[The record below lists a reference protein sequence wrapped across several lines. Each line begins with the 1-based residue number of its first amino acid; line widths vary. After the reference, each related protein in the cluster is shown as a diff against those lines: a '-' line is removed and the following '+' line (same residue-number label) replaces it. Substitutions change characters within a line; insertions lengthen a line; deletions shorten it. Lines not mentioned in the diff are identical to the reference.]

1 VKTETVIILMG
12 VSGSGKS
19 TLGTAIATEWD
30 MAFFDGDKFQPASNI
45 QKMAAGIAL
54 QDDDRWPW
62 LNALGAAVCARE
74 AGSGAIV
81 ACSAL
86 KRGYRDRLRT
96 LIGDPLLFVWLQIP
110 PHLLAERL
118 RHRQGHYMPP
128 TLLESQL
135 DAFEPLDPDERAIEL
150 TADESMTTSVASS
163 IIWAAIVGDD
173 KPRPAALFD

>member
-1 VKTETVIILMG
+1 MKTETVIILMG

-19 TLGTAIATEWD
+19 TLGTAIAAEWG
-30 MAFFDGDKFQPASNI
+30 MAFFDGDKFQPLSNI

-74 AGSGAIV
+74 PGSGAIV

-96 LIGDPLLFVWLQIP
+96 QIGDPLLFVWLQIP

-118 RHRQGHYMPP
+118 KHRQGHYMPP

-135 DAFEPLDPDERAIEL
+135 DTFEPLDPDERAIEL
-150 TADESMTTSVASS
+150 TADESMTATVASS
-163 IIWAAIVGDD
+163 IIWAAIG
-173 KPRPAALFD
+173 RR